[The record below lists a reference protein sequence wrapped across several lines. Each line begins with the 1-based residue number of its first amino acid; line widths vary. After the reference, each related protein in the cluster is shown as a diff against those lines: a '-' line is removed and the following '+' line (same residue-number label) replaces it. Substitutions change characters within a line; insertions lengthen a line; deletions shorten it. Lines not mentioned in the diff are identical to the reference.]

1 MKPKLFIPEQTMQA
15 IERAFPDRAPRDTD
29 LSLTEA
35 HRLIGQQQVMDF
47 LRHHFQQQ
55 NIMEG

>member
-1 MKPKLFIPEQTMQA
+1 MKKTVFVPEKTMEA
-15 IERAFPDRAPRDTD
+15 LERAFPDRAPRDTD

-47 LRHHFQQQ
+47 LRRHFQQQ